1 MDSNSLGNGS
11 CRCAHVAVRYGVC
24 VCVGL
29 ARVGVLQLL
38 FCSSVL
44 WHWFPGTPCSA
55 LCNQAA
61 VPGVTAGVG
70 IILGGFFL
78 ILELLMETSEGCA
91 HTARRSKKCGVIC
104 AASKCQF

>member
-1 MDSNSLGNGS
+1 M
-11 CRCAHVAVRYGVC
+11 AVRYGVC
-24 VCVGL
+24 VCVCVCL

-44 WHWFPGTPCSA
+44 WHWFPGTPCSG

-70 IILGGFFL
+70 IILGGFF
-78 ILELLMETSEGCA
+78 
-91 HTARRSKKCGVIC
+91 
-104 AASKCQF
+104 